1 MYGATDEAMQTG
13 SAMTMAGLESRRVS
27 VPSTVMTVASVR
39 AELAA
44 WLADSGVRQA
54 VIDDAVVIISEL
66 VTNAVRHSGA
76 LPNAS
81 IRVEWQLKPGWL
93 RLQVADDGQLVRPR
107 DLHAQGP
114 VGGRGLAIVS
124 ALADSWWL
132 ERDGQGT
139 TVTAIVAVS

>member
-1 MYGATDEAMQTG
+1 
-13 SAMTMAGLESRRVS
+13 MAGLESRRVN

-39 AELAA
+39 AELSA

-93 RLQVADDGQLVRPR
+93 RLQVADDGQRRPQ
-107 DLHAQGP
+107 DLNAQSP

-132 ERDGQGT
+132 ERDGDGT

>member
-1 MYGATDEAMQTG
+1 L
-13 SAMTMAGLESRRVS
+13 AG
-27 VPSTVMTVASVR
+27 
-39 AELAA
+39 
-44 WLADSGVRQA
+44 DSGVRQA

-93 RLQVADDGQLVRPR
+93 RLQVADDGQRRPQ
-107 DLHAQGP
+107 DLNAQSP

-132 ERDGQGT
+132 ERDGDGT

>member
-1 MYGATDEAMQTG
+1 
-13 SAMTMAGLESRRVS
+13 MAGLESRRVN

-39 AELAA
+39 AELSA

-93 RLQVADDGQLVRPR
+93 RLQVSDEGQRRPQN
-107 DLHAQGP
+107 LNAQSP

-132 ERDGQGT
+132 ERDDDGT

>member
-1 MYGATDEAMQTG
+1 
-13 SAMTMAGLESRRVS
+13 MTMAGLESRRVN

-93 RLQVADDGQLVRPR
+93 RLQVADDGQRRPQ
-107 DLHAQGP
+107 DLNAQSP

-132 ERDGQGT
+132 ERDGDGT

>member
-1 MYGATDEAMQTG
+1 
-13 SAMTMAGLESRRVS
+13 MAGLESRRVN

-39 AELAA
+39 AELSA

-93 RLQVADDGQLVRPR
+93 RLQVADDGQRRPQ
-107 DLHAQGP
+107 DLNALSP

-132 ERDGQGT
+132 ERDGDGT

>member
-1 MYGATDEAMQTG
+1 
-13 SAMTMAGLESRRVS
+13 MTMAGLESRRVN

-39 AELAA
+39 AELSA

-93 RLQVADDGQLVRPR
+93 RLQVADDGQRRPQ
-107 DLHAQGP
+107 DLNAQSP

-132 ERDGQGT
+132 ERDGDGT